1 MPALRQILQAAAELG
16 LGQLALYGIYRLGLK
31 SGHYKRLTPAG
42 EQSSAPVKPAWEIN
56 THILPLPEAHKLRQ
70 ITNLDALYAEADE
83 IVSGEVRLF
92 GGEPVTLVLTHSG
105 PLMHWSE
112 TPEEAEDIKPVWE
125 AARFGW
131 AIILARA
138 YHASGVEDYAQA
150 FWRHTEEFLRA
161 NPANM
166 GAHWASAQEVA
177 LRLIALVFAIQ
188 VFAGSEH
195 STPERMAVLAQAL
208 AEHAQRIPPTLVYA
222 RAQNNNHLISEAAG
236 LYTAAAALPTHPEAK
251 RWKKLGWKW
260 LNAAFQSQID
270 VDGTYIQQSS
280 NYHRLM
286 LQAALWVFNIQRNAF
301 PDEVF
306 PKASTARLEAAARW
320 LFELMD
326 PVSGGV
332 PNLGP
337 NDGAYIL
344 PLSTCPFSD
353 YRPVVQAAGAAF
365 MQKRLVEAGAWD
377 EMTAWFGLDDV
388 PALTKEPGQNEIPQ
402 GSSAHTLQHQDAWAY
417 LRAVQLHARPG
428 HADQL
433 HLDLWW
439 RGLNIAQDAGTY
451 LYNAANPWDNALT
464 HTAVHNT
471 IMVDGIEQMRR
482 AGRFLYLEWA
492 QAENPKYEQAQDGS
506 WQRLSAQHNGYRRL
520 GIVHKRVV
528 TVDQQGEWV
537 ISDLVSGASGQ
548 KTHQARIQWLLP
560 DWEYRIES
568 EQEDFK
574 TTIFLTSPWS
584 TQISLILRWMDA
596 PGQTA
601 SQAFQWGLA
610 RGGQLAAGTGLVQP
624 TWGWTSP
631 TYGYKMPAL
640 AFYVTVSARLPIH
653 IQSQWGFP

>member
-1 MPALRQILQAAAELG
+1 
-16 LGQLALYGIYRLGLK
+16 
-31 SGHYKRLTPAG
+31 
-42 EQSSAPVKPAWEIN
+42 
-56 THILPLPEAHKLRQ
+56 
-70 ITNLDALYAEADE
+70 
-83 IVSGEVRLF
+83 
-92 GGEPVTLVLTHSG
+92 
-105 PLMHWSE
+105 
-112 TPEEAEDIKPVWE
+112 
-125 AARFGW
+125 
-131 AIILARA
+131 
-138 YHASGVEDYAQA
+138 
-150 FWRHTEEFLRA
+150 
-161 NPANM
+161 
-166 GAHWASAQEVA
+166 
-177 LRLIALVFAIQ
+177 
-188 VFAGSEH
+188 
-195 STPERMAVLAQAL
+195 
-208 AEHAQRIPPTLVYA
+208 
-222 RAQNNNHLISEAAG
+222 
-236 LYTAAAALPTHPEAK
+236 
-251 RWKKLGWKW
+251 
-260 LNAAFQSQID
+260 
-270 VDGTYIQQSS
+270 
-280 NYHRLM
+280 M

-301 PDEVF
+301 PDEAF
-306 PKASTARLEAAARW
+306 LTASLGRLSAAARW
-320 LFELMD
+320 LYELTD

-377 EMTAWFGLDDV
+377 EMIAWFGLENK
-388 PALTKEPGQNEIPQ
+388 PQLTKQPGQNEIPK
-402 GSSAHTLQHQDAWAY
+402 GSTTHTLQHQDTWAY
-417 LRAVQLHARPG
+417 LRAVQFHARPG

-451 LYNAANPWDNALT
+451 LYNAADPWDNALT

-471 IMVDGIEQMRR
+471 IMVDGMEQMRR

-492 QAENPKYEQAQDGS
+492 QAESPKYERAQDGS

-528 TVDQQGEWV
+528 TVDQQGVWV

-548 KTHQARIQWLLP
+548 QTHQARIHWLLP

-584 TQISLILRWMDA
+584 TQISLNLRWMDA

-610 RGGQLAAGTGLVQP
+610 RGGELAAGTGPVQP

-640 AFYVTVSARLPIH
+640 AFFVTVSARLPIH
-653 IQSQWGFP
+653 IQSQWGFA